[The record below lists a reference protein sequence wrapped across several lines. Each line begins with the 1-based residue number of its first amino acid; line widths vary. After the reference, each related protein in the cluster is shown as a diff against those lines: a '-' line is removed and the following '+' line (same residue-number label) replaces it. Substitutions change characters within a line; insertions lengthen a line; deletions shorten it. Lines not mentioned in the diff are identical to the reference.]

1 MKIKNNIGFT
11 PIIGLL
17 LGIFFWSCSENK
29 LDLETDYLKITL
41 DGKGKLTSIYDKT
54 NRSELQH
61 PSDSNY
67 LLSVQVNDEILF
79 PQEMDIDE
87 ASQHIYL
94 AFDQLEMK
102 AQLQFT
108 QNKNYISFELI
119 NLTNSTQADHLIWGP
134 YRLNISETI
143 GETVGVVQNGQFAMG
158 IQALNIKTLGGYPT
172 NPDDTEP
179 AYDIF
184 ATNNLTDVSDSVK
197 VLYRGQTA
205 RKTNYGS
212 KLQAYTRNRLEDK
225 VIPVW
230 AHENYTVKAYEDGGV
245 VGSKI
250 ALFGSPPSQALN
262 TIGIIEVQEGLP
274 HPEINGEWAKTSVE
288 STASYLIMPFGVNS
302 IDNAISLTKQ
312 AGLKY
317 LYHGGPFATWGHFK
331 LNEKEFPENWESMK
345 ALVSKAEDQGVHLG
359 VHTLSNFITTNDPY
373 VSPIPDERL
382 AKVGTTKLSI
392 DLGISDKEVFI
403 EDPKF
408 FNQMKNNNLHTVMVG
423 EELIRYE
430 AVSVSSPWKLL
441 NCVRGAFG
449 TEASSHAKGKEI
461 SKLMDHGYKTFLSNT
476 ELSKE
481 IALRIADFCN
491 QTNIRQISFDG
502 LEGNW
507 SNGMGQY
514 SRQLFVNTWYEHL
527 KPELKGQV
535 INDASNPGHFFW
547 HIFTRMNWGEPWYAG
562 FRESQTQY
570 RLMNQ
575 DYFDRN
581 LLPNMLGWFSLSPET
596 SIMDAEWLLARA
608 AGFDAGFGLAT
619 SLEAVEKNGRIGEIL
634 EKIKNW
640 EDARL
645 SGAFDEKQK
654 ENLKNINNEFTLEQT
669 GKGEWELKEVH
680 SEIHQIIKKVK
691 QPGEPLAK
699 RLNFQNHYDS
709 QTLGFLLSSNSEKK
723 ITEISLEINNF
734 TTIKIP
740 VVLSKGDKLAYEGG
754 SHAVL
759 YDKEW
764 NKLKEYPID
773 SAKLNIPRGN
783 HSIIID
789 MEAPYEAVI
798 KAELFVRGNSISI
811 QK

>member
-1 MKIKNNIGFT
+1 MKLKNTKAFP
-11 PIIGLL
+11 PILSLL
-17 LGIFFWSCSENK
+17 FGVLLWSCNQNQ
-29 LDLETDYLKITL
+29 LDLETDYLKITI
-41 DGKGKLTSIYDKT
+41 DDQGKLSSIYDKI
-54 NRSELQH
+54 NLSELLH

-67 LLSVQVNDEILF
+67 LLSVQVNDGIVL
-79 PQEMDIDE
+79 PNKMDIDE
-87 ASQHIYL
+87 ASQHINLTYE
-94 AFDQLEMK
+94 QLEIK
-102 AQLQFT
+102 AQIQYS
-108 QNKNYISFELI
+108 QNKDYITFELLDLS
-119 NLTNSTQADHLIWGP
+119 NAKKADNIIWGP
-134 YRLNISETI
+134 YMLNISETI

-158 IQALNIKTLGGYPT
+158 IQALNIKTLGGYPS

-184 ATNNLTDVSDSVK
+184 ATNNLTDIADSVK

-230 AHENYTVKAYEDGGV
+230 AHEKYTVKAYEDGGV
-245 VGSKI
+245 IGSKI
-250 ALFGSPPSQALN
+250 ALFGSQPSEALK
-262 TIGIIEVQEGLP
+262 TIGTIEVQEGLP
-274 HPEINGEWAKTSVE
+274 HPEIDGEWAKTSAE
-288 STASYLIMPFGVNS
+288 ATASYLIMPFGVHS
-302 IDNAISLTKQ
+302 IDDAISLTKQ

-317 LYHGGPFATWGHFK
+317 LYHGGPFTTWGHFK

-345 ALVSKAEDQGVHLG
+345 NLVSKAENQGIHLG

-382 AKVGTTKLSI
+382 AKVGTTKLSKDINVSDNEIVI
-392 DLGISDKEVFI
+392 D
-403 EDPKF
+403 DPTF

-423 EELIRYE
+423 KELIRYE
-430 AVSVSSPWKLL
+430 AVSNSAPWKLL
-441 NCVRGAFG
+441 NCERGAFE
-449 TEASSHAKGKEI
+449 TEAAAHAKGREI

-514 SRQLFVNTWYEHL
+514 SRQLFVNTWYENL
-527 KPELKGQV
+527 KPELKGKV
-535 INDASNPGHFFW
+535 INDASNPGHYFW
-547 HIFTRMNWGEPWYAG
+547 HLFTRMNWGEPWYAG

-581 LLPNMLGWFSLSPET
+581 LMPNMLGWFSLSPET

-619 SLEAVEKNGRIGEIL
+619 SKEAVEKNGQIEKIL

-645 SGAFDEKQK
+645 SGAFDEMQK
-654 ENLKNINNEFTLEQT
+654 EKLKNIHNEFTLEGT
-669 GKGEWELKEVH
+669 GKGEWKLKEVH
-680 SEIHQIIKKVK
+680 SVIHQVIKMKK

-699 RLNFQNHYDS
+699 QLNFKNPYDA
-709 QTLGFLLSSNSEKK
+709 QPLNFLLSSNSEKK
-723 ITEISLEINNF
+723 ITKVNMEINNF
-734 TTIKIP
+734 TTIEIP
-740 VVLSKGDKLAYEGG
+740 ADLSKGNKLAYEGG
-754 SHAVL
+754 PYAVL
-759 YDKEW
+759 YDKQW
-764 NKLKEYPID
+764 NKIKTYPID
-773 SAKLNIPRGN
+773 STKLNISGGD
-783 HSIIID
+783 HSVIID
-789 MEAPYEAVI
+789 MEAPYEAVL
-798 KAELFVRGNSISI
+798 KAELYVKGNTISI

>member
-1 MKIKNNIGFT
+1 
-11 PIIGLL
+11 
-17 LGIFFWSCSENK
+17 
-29 LDLETDYLKITL
+29 
-41 DGKGKLTSIYDKT
+41 
-54 NRSELQH
+54 
-61 PSDSNY
+61 
-67 LLSVQVNDEILF
+67 
-79 PQEMDIDE
+79 
-87 ASQHIYL
+87 
-94 AFDQLEMK
+94 
-102 AQLQFT
+102 
-108 QNKNYISFELI
+108 
-119 NLTNSTQADHLIWGP
+119 
-134 YRLNISETI
+134 
-143 GETVGVVQNGQFAMG
+143 
-158 IQALNIKTLGGYPT
+158 
-172 NPDDTEP
+172 
-179 AYDIF
+179 
-184 ATNNLTDVSDSVK
+184 
-197 VLYRGQTA
+197 
-205 RKTNYGS
+205 
-212 KLQAYTRNRLEDK
+212 
-225 VIPVW
+225 
-230 AHENYTVKAYEDGGV
+230 
-245 VGSKI
+245 
-250 ALFGSPPSQALN
+250 
-262 TIGIIEVQEGLP
+262 
-274 HPEINGEWAKTSVE
+274 
-288 STASYLIMPFGVNS
+288 
-302 IDNAISLTKQ
+302 
-312 AGLKY
+312 
-317 LYHGGPFATWGHFK
+317 
-331 LNEKEFPENWESMK
+331 
-345 ALVSKAEDQGVHLG
+345 
-359 VHTLSNFITTNDPY
+359 
-373 VSPIPDERL
+373 
-382 AKVGTTKLSI
+382 
-392 DLGISDKEVFI
+392 
-403 EDPKF
+403 
-408 FNQMKNNNLHTVMVG
+408 MVG

-481 IALRIADFCN
+481 IALRITDFCN